1 MADPVSNEPGSVGC
15 SGRPAQATAF
25 EAQLVLSK
33 PTPDPVAG
41 TGLQGVVQ
49 AFVTDRATGADLD
62 GLSKNAGR
70 RRAFSSRKKDRRVLR
85 STGCLFTPGF
95 VYRLHASYT

>member
-1 MADPVSNEPGSVGC
+1 VADPVSNEPGSVGC

-41 TGLQGVVQ
+41 TGL
-49 AFVTDRATGADLD
+49 
-62 GLSKNAGR
+62 
-70 RRAFSSRKKDRRVLR
+70 RAFSSRKEDRRVLR